1 MRVPESIEL
10 NWGEIALRGY
20 RWDGDGDTVMLL
32 HDVGA
37 DLDAWV
43 DIPSIIAADGYRV
56 VSLDLPGHG
65 LSDDP
70 WDPERAIDLV
80 TFLVESLKP
89 IAARCFVVAAGQL
102 CGPTLATPTVD
113 AVIALSPEAPGHVP
127 DGPTPPTLVI
137 VGGADRAASSN
148 AHTFFRGTRGWAV
161 VSSLGTTAQ
170 STGLFASEWGSHAVE
185 QTLLFLRDYRS

>member
-1 MRVPESIEL
+1 VPEPLEL
-10 NWGEIALRGY
+10 NWGAIALRGY
-20 RWDGDGDTVMLL
+20 RWDGDGDTVLLL

-37 DLDAWV
+37 DLDAWA

-56 VSLDLPGHG
+56 VALDLPGHG

-70 WDPERAIDLV
+70 WEPERAIDLV
-80 TFLVESLKP
+80 TFLVESVKL

-102 CGPTLATPTVD
+102 CGPALAAPTVD
-113 AVIALSPEAPGHVP
+113 ALIALSPEALALVP

-148 AHTFFRGTRGWAV
+148 AHMFFRSTRGWAV
-161 VSSLGTTAQ
+161 VSSLGTPAQ
-170 STGLFASEWGSHAVE
+170 STGLFSSEWGGHAVE